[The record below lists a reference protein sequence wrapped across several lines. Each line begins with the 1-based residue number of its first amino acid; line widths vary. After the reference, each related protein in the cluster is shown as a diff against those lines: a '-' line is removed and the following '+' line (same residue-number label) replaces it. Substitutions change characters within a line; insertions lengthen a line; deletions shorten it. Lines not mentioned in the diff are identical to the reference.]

1 MKIEDVEA
9 EINSYYRTMTARAV
23 EVVGPLKAQEVKIV
37 EHGRLEQ
44 LWALADHLYL
54 EDAMTLPVEEIISEY
69 GYTTLMEVTA

>member
-1 MKIEDVEA
+1 MKLEDVEA

-54 EDAMTLPVEEIISEY
+54 EDARTMEPEDIIANY
-69 GYTTLMEVTA
+69 GYTTLMEATA